1 MVKQDLNIAAIQAPL
16 YWENPEKNFHLFD
29 EKIVTIPKTT
39 DLIILPEMFSTGFS
53 MNTDLI
59 TEESSAKALKWM
71 KYTSAKQ
78 NAALCG
84 SLAIKEGELFY
95 NRLYW
100 VNPDGSFNH
109 YDKRHLFSLSKE
121 HESFTKGKSRLI
133 VEFKG
138 WKICPLICYDLRFPV
153 WSRNALQNETSEFDL
168 LLYVANWPEKRVFA
182 WQNLLIAR
190 AIENQS
196 YAVGVNRIG
205 NDANEVPYSGD
216 SMIIDPLGVVLQ
228 HAENEERI
236 LLAKLSFDYLNKI
249 RTNLPFLNDADNYEI
264 KN

>member
-1 MVKQDLNIAAIQAPL
+1 
-16 YWENPEKNFHLFD
+16 
-29 EKIVTIPKTT
+29 
-39 DLIILPEMFSTGFS
+39 
-53 MNTDLI
+53 
-59 TEESSAKALKWM
+59 
-71 KYTSAKQ
+71 
-78 NAALCG
+78 
-84 SLAIKEGELFY
+84 
-95 NRLYW
+95 
-100 VNPDGSFNH
+100 
-109 YDKRHLFSLSKE
+109 
-121 HESFTKGKSRLI
+121 